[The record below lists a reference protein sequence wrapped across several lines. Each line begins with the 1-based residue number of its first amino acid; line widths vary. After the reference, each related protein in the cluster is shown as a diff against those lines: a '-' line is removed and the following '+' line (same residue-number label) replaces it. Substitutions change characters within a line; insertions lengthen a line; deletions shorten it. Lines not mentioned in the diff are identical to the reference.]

1 MARRL
6 TGLLAVSMVPTV
18 MLLATAC
25 GSNSNSTQSTSA
37 TSAAATGASVSQ
49 SATASG
55 AALTAAQVIPLFL
68 QCLAEHNVTIWD
80 KAQGNTNLVSLAK
93 QEGWYEN
100 GRVVANQA
108 LYTDADALEG
118 FYPISPDFKPD
129 QTIGS
134 WVDNAAAT
142 RTWPKVCAPLPS
154 AG

>member
-1 MARRL
+1 VARRF
-6 TGLLAVSMVPTV
+6 TGLLAVSMVPAV

-25 GSNSNSTQSTSA
+25 GSNSSSTQSTSA
-37 TSAAATGASVSQ
+37 TSSPSASASQ

-55 AALTAAQVIPLFL
+55 AALTPQQVIPLFL
-68 QCLAEHNVTIWD
+68 ACLVEHNVTIWD
-80 KAQGNTNLVSLAK
+80 KAQGNTNLESLGRT
-93 QEGWYEN
+93 EGWYEN

-129 QTIGS
+129 QTIGT
-134 WVDNAAAT
+134 WVDDAAAT
-142 RTWPKVCAPLPS
+142 GTWPKVCAPLPS